1 MSAGWG
7 RLQSGC
13 LRHGVPADE
22 DPSSIV
28 CSADDAPLSS
38 LHDLAQLLRA
48 PWANAWSLNVVYAQP
63 ANVKRAG

>member
-7 RLQSGC
+7 RLQGGC
-13 LRHGVPADE
+13 LRHGVPAGE
-22 DPSSIV
+22 DASSIV
-28 CSADDAPLSS
+28 CSAETAPLSS

-48 PWANAWSLNVVYAQP
+48 PWANAWSLNVVYAPP